1 MAGTSEI
8 LGTYSPENIVIVLSN
23 SKMSHTIS
31 GYADGTFLA
40 ISRQAPH
47 ATLYTGADLSNA
59 RVVRGNK
66 GATVTLTLHQAGE
79 SNDVLSALIAADEE
93 SRDGSD
99 CFSVTIKDTIGR
111 STYYS
116 PVGFLGNN
124 PDASFG
130 VDIETRD
137 WQIHCVSLSQMTGGN
152 GKVTP
157 DGVEVLS
164 ALGVETDA
172 RWKV

>member
-8 LGTYSPENIVIVLSN
+8 LGTYSPENMTIVLSN
-23 SKMSHTIS
+23 SKMSHTVS
-31 GYADGTFLA
+31 GYADGTFLS

-66 GATVTLTLHQAGE
+66 GATVSLTLHQAGE
-79 SNDVLSALIAADEE
+79 SNDILSALLAADET

-99 CFSVTIKDTIGR
+99 CFSVTIVDTIGR
-111 STYYS
+111 SKYYS
-116 PVGFLGNN
+116 PVAFLGNN

-130 VDIETRD
+130 VDIEARE
-137 WQIHCVSLSQMTGGN
+137 WQIHCVSLTQVTAGN
-152 GKVTP
+152 GKLTP
-157 DGVEVLS
+157 DGVSTLES
-164 ALGVETDA
+164 LGVDVDA
-172 RWKV
+172 RWRV

>member
-31 GYADGTFLA
+31 GYADGTFMS
-40 ISRQAPH
+40 ITRQAPH
-47 ATLYTGADLSNA
+47 AALYTGADLSNA

-79 SNDVLSALIAADEE
+79 SNDVLSALLAADEL

-99 CFSVTIKDTIGR
+99 CFSITIKDTIGR
-111 STYYS
+111 SMYYS
-116 PVGFLGNN
+116 PVAFLGNN

-137 WQIHCVSLSQMTGGN
+137 WQIHCVSLTQNTAGN

-157 DGVEVLS
+157 DGVGTLQALDVEV
-164 ALGVETDA
+164 DA
-172 RWKV
+172 RWRV

>member
-23 SKMSHTIS
+23 SKMSHTVS
-31 GYADGTFLA
+31 GYADGTFLS

-66 GATVTLTLHQAGE
+66 GATVSLTLHQAGE
-79 SNDVLSALIAADEE
+79 SNDVLSALLAADEE
-93 SRDGSD
+93 SRDGTD

-111 STYYS
+111 SMYYS
-116 PVGFLGNN
+116 PVAFLGNN

-130 VDIETRD
+130 VDIETRE
-137 WQIHCVSLSQMTGGN
+137 WQLHCVSLTQVTAGN

-157 DGVEVLS
+157 DGQEVLG
-164 ALGVETDA
+164 ALGVSVDT
-172 RWKV
+172 RWQV